1 MAHVQILNDKVVAV
15 FGGPQDCEGYAEI
28 ADDDPR
34 LFVRAKAA
42 RWSDIKAERDRRKI
56 DGGYKVTVGGVDKWF
71 HSDAFSRNQ
80 QLGLVLLGASIPPGL
95 QWKTM
100 DGSFVAM
107 TQSLASQVFAAAA
120 AQDMATFTA
129 AETHK
134 AAMEASSDPASYN
147 FSGGWPAIFGG

>member
-1 MAHVQILNDKVVAV
+1 
-15 FGGPQDCEGYAEI
+15 
-28 ADDDPR
+28 
-34 LFVRAKAA
+34 
-42 RWSDIKAERDRRKI
+42 
-56 DGGYKVTVGGVDKWF
+56 
-71 HSDAFSRNQ
+71 
-80 QLGLVLLGASIPPGL
+80 
-95 QWKTM
+95 M